1 MRLRRPSIAAI
12 LTVSVCTSCTP
23 GLQTPTL
30 APMMTP
36 AGLRFSFVDADA
48 KTVALAGAFNQ
59 WSASSHQLTRDG
71 TTDIWTL
78 VVPLPPGEHL
88 FMFVIDGSRWVTPP
102 LADDFADD
110 GFGSKN
116 GVVIVRPQER

>member
-1 MRLRRPSIAAI
+1 MRLRRPSITAI
-12 LTVSVCTSCTP
+12 LTVLVCTSCTP
-23 GLQTPTL
+23 GLQRPAL

-36 AGLRFSFVDADA
+36 AGMRFSLADADA
-48 KTVALAGAFNQ
+48 RTVALAGAFNQ

-71 TTDIWTL
+71 TSSIWTL

-102 LADDFADD
+102 LADDFVDD
-110 GFGSKN
+110 GFGSRN
-116 GVVIVRPQER
+116 GVVIVGPQER

>member
-12 LTVSVCTSCTP
+12 LTVIVCTSCTP
-23 GLQTPTL
+23 GLQTPAL

-36 AGLRFSFVDADA
+36 TGMRFSLVDADA
-48 KTVALAGAFNQ
+48 KTVSLVGAFNQ
-59 WSASSHQLTRDG
+59 WSATSHQLTRDG
-71 TTDIWTL
+71 TTNIWTL

-102 LADDFADD
+102 LADDFVDD